1 MDAITSHPLASLFA
15 ITAVVS
21 YLNAKFA
28 IGSDLRDIRHAR
40 DFARR
45 KQRRVA
51 CAKRTHSLYEI
62 LEQSGAGDGDDAI
75 WFESKTKSY
84 GQLKKGIL
92 VETAPSLFCISCMSS
107 ERTEERKNDTS
118 QMGRHEYRLSALR
131 SNICYFLRGRPT
143 RGVAACSQHQD
154 WGCRGGV
161 HDELSRNG
169 RDDSRSLEARCGGKP
184 DQYESSE

>member
-92 VETAPSLFCISCMSS
+92 VETAPSL
-107 ERTEERKNDTS
+107 
-118 QMGRHEYRLSALR
+118 
-131 SNICYFLRGRPT
+131 GRPT